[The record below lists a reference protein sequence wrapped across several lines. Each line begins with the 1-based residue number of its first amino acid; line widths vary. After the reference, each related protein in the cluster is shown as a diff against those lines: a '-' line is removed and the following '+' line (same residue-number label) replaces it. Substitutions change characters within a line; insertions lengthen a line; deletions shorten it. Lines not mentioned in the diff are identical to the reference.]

1 MHAIVWR
8 VTINEANE
16 ADRMLR
22 EEFVPGVSQ
31 APGFVA
37 AYWVQTA
44 NNQGTSVVVFESE
57 DDARRIA
64 DQPAPETDA
73 FSVDTFELGEVVA
86 HA

>member
-1 MHAIVWR
+1 LHAIVWR
-8 VTINEANE
+8 VTIHERNE

-31 APGFVA
+31 APGFVG

-44 NNQGTSVVVFESE
+44 ENHGTAVVAFESE
-57 DDARRIA
+57 EDARRVA

-73 FSVDTFELGEVVA
+73 FTVETFEIGEVVA